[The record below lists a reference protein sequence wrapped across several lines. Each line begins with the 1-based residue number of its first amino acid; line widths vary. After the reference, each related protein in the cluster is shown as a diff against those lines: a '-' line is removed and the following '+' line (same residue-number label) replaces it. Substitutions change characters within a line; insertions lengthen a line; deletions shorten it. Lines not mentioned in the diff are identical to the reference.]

1 MNKRMRRYIKTKK
14 EPAVPEYAINEEKKK
29 RLLLPKWC
37 RNLLGILIL
46 FAVVLYLPPLLFHT
60 REPETSVAIDTDVS
74 AVLEANEYL
83 KDNPDMDFDGDG
95 LVNAEEKR
103 AGSDPYRV
111 DTDGDGIMDLAELK
125 ITETN
130 PAIYNDT
137 LKEIVRQQTEE
148 AGKEIQ
154 SPFKIGNVVLWPD
167 NIEARAYGAVV
178 KTLTGYRFCNF
189 KGWAQ
194 FPEGQFAYEI
204 KDGVH
209 RQLKSNRDGCIYIP
223 GPDTTVE
230 VYGQPLDMVYEFSFC
245 GIKGYFKNRIGGEI
259 LCAILPETD
268 PALLRCKQVAMTD
281 LDPDTRRGEQTE
293 IRRMQAE
300 PNEDRFGRNHI
311 LLDDLAR
318 VRSSIEEGTPVLASL
333 FSPERGEA
341 VVEIYGYTAD
351 GHLLAADPVTG
362 EELGA
367 IQIEERASRLYDQE
381 GEIVQYEW
389 FIFQGLG
396 FGSVDQDRI
405 SFFSAIV
412 EKQGAE

>member
-1 MNKRMRRYIKTKK
+1 M
-14 EPAVPEYAINEEKKK
+14 
-29 RLLLPKWC
+29 
-37 RNLLGILIL
+37 
-46 FAVVLYLPPLLFHT
+46 
-60 REPETSVAIDTDVS
+60 
-74 AVLEANEYL
+74 
-83 KDNPDMDFDGDG
+83 
-95 LVNAEEKR
+95 
-103 AGSDPYRV
+103 
-111 DTDGDGIMDLAELK
+111 
-125 ITETN
+125 
-130 PAIYNDT
+130 
-137 LKEIVRQQTEE
+137 
-148 AGKEIQ
+148 
-154 SPFKIGNVVLWPD
+154 
-167 NIEARAYGAVV
+167 
-178 KTLTGYRFCNF
+178 
-189 KGWAQ
+189 
-194 FPEGQFAYEI
+194 
-204 KDGVH
+204 
-209 RQLKSNRDGCIYIP
+209 
-223 GPDTTVE
+223 
-230 VYGQPLDMVYEFSFC
+230 YGQPLDMVYEFSFC

-300 PNEDRFGRNHI
+300 PDEDRFGRNHI

-362 EELGA
+362 EELGV

-396 FGSVDQDRI
+396 FGSADQDRI